1 MHFRTALRVMGFLPG
16 WLLSGVAA
24 AAPEAVE
31 LEREFAET
39 VRPFLAAYCTGCH
52 GQDKP
57 KGQLDLSQYGDSKA
71 VVRDHQQWAIVLE
84 ALTSKE
90 MPPEKATRQPPE
102 ALRARVVGWV
112 ERLRTHEAERN
123 AGDPGPVLPAG

>member
-1 MHFRTALRVMGFLPG
+1 MLYRTVLRVMVSLLGLLLPG
-16 WLLSGVAA
+16 TVA

-31 LEREFAET
+31 LEREFAGT

-71 VVRDHQQWAIVLE
+71 VVRDHQQWGTVLE
-84 ALTSKE
+84 ALASKE
-90 MPPEKATRQPPE
+90 MPPEKATASPPPSCGPRSSPGWSGC
-102 ALRARVVGWV
+102 APTRRSGTRAIPARCC
-112 ERLRTHEAERN
+112 R
-123 AGDPGPVLPAG
+123 AG